1 LAGGARVSFPF
12 AGGVSPASSLTRGRL
27 RWRWRLEVPGGGYV
41 QSSARAPVLHRSQ
54 GWPSWLLR
62 HRCFA
67 DRHEMQAM
75 GLRIVWIE
83 LHRMVWSRSLPF
95 RDAVSASCLPHARAC
110 PDPLVSP
117 PMSAEP
123 RNLQKTPR
131 PHLNHHRLPC
141 PLHRIANSDASRLC
155 AANKEGRDGCS
166 LALVVPTSSSTTG
179 SGRSSYRSTQGRLLD
194 LPSIVA
200 NQPLAIAIMI
210 GVIES

>member
-27 RWRWRLEVPGGGYV
+27 RWRWRLEVPGAGYV

-95 RDAVSASCLPHARAC
+95 RDAVSASCLPHA
-110 PDPLVSP
+110 PSP

-123 RNLQKTPR
+123 RTLQKTPR
-131 PHLNHHRLPC
+131 PQPIHH
-141 PLHRIANSDASRLC
+141 PLHHIANSDASRVC
-155 AANKEGRDGCS
+155 VANKEGRDGCS
-166 LALVVPTSSSTTG
+166 FGFRSIARACIEYRRQLAQEHSGATT
-179 SGRSSYRSTQGRLLD
+179 
-194 LPSIVA
+194 
-200 NQPLAIAIMI
+200 
-210 GVIES
+210 